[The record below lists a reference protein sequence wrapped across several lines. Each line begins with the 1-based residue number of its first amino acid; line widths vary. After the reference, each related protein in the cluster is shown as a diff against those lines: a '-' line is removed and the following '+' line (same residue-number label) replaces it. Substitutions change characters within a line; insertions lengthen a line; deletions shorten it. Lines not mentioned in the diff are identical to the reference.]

1 MPNVANLFYIG
12 TTSGNMVSVT
22 DAATFGLDALVPI
35 PLFRPWVATASLGNA
50 LARALGRPV
59 AAWLW
64 PWIPYD
70 QRDGLKTYCTNKSAR
85 VFIQTQKVKCGDQW
99 SVYEA
104 VMLWP
109 DDESQIGG
117 PQFRIEFR
125 DLVYQSE
132 VIL

>member
-1 MPNVANLFYIG
+1 MPNVADLFYIG
-12 TTSGNMVSVT
+12 ADAGSLIKVT
-22 DAATFGLDALVPI
+22 EAATFGLDALVPI
-35 PLFRPWVATASLGNA
+35 PLFKPWVATANLGNA

-59 AAWLW
+59 ATWLW

-70 QRDGLKTYCTNKSAR
+70 QRNALKTYCTGKSAR

-99 SVYEA
+99 AIYEA

-125 DLVYQSE
+125 DLVEQE
-132 VIL
+132 EAVI